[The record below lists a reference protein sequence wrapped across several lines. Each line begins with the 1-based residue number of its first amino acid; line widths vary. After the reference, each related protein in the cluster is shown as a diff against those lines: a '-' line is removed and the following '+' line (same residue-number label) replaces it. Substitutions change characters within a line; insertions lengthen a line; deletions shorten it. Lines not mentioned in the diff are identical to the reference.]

1 MVVMIKITKMNEK
14 MENNTELRSKLEKFM
29 AAKIPVHIILK
40 RKDWSK
46 DDNFSPFLNGY
57 IVGKKSEDIYIID
70 ERVVG
75 ETYVLIEDIYD
86 VRVFQNNRR
95 VLTDKFIK
103 DNDVSLGE
111 GVMKEEIDI
120 IKEFKQTQKDI
131 KTKEEDKTSY
141 G

>member
-1 MVVMIKITKMNEK
+1 M
-14 MENNTELRSKLEKFM
+14 
-29 AAKIPVHIILK
+29 
-40 RKDWSK
+40 
-46 DDNFSPFLNGY
+46 GY
-57 IVGKKSEDIYIID
+57 IYIID

-75 ETYVLIEDIYD
+75 ETYVLIDDIYD

-120 IKEFKQTQKDI
+120 IKEFKQAQKDI